1 MEHNV
6 PKITNANELEA
17 KKKKKWTHHG
27 VSDNLSLEKNTSNR

>member
-17 KKKKKWTHHG
+17 KKKKDGHTM
-27 VSDNLSLEKNTSNR
+27 VSVTTCL